1 MSSYKERDKLLPG
14 VDTRKDSY
22 SSMLN
27 TMPSFVGSEST
38 MPMSE
43 SQYETLSAEVNRQK
57 TENRRRS
64 HSMSDNDLMTM
75 GVQEPTG
82 SILMDTNDDIE
93 KQGRR
98 TLYGTLPFVA
108 AFGMQK
114 KETNMKKVIS
124 AVSLHSLLLMSNQE
138 SPTEQVIYIIL
149 FLFNTNK

>member
-1 MSSYKERDKLLPG
+1 MSSQKERDKLLSGTDMP
-14 VDTRKDSY
+14 RRESY
-22 SSMLN
+22 NSILN
-27 TMPSFVGSEST
+27 TLPSFVSGEST
-38 MPMSE
+38 MPMCE
-43 SQYETLSAEVNRQK
+43 SQYETLSAEISRQK

-64 HSMSDNDLMTM
+64 RSMSDNDLMTM
-75 GVQEPTG
+75 GVQESTG
-82 SILMDTNDDIE
+82 TILDTNDDIE

-138 SPTEQVIYIIL
+138 SVTEQVS
-149 FLFNTNK
+149 